1 MLFCLYV
8 FDVCGL
14 FCVSGPSGH
23 GARSAS
29 QEVTE
34 AHTVRQFQ
42 QRPPVLVVGPRS
54 AISPSPYGVAIG
66 LQATGDL
73 RPRQARLLL
82 EPPQTLREVVRDG
95 MGSSVVAN
103 ALSRHRAYPPRCTA
117 DDSLPCERKRS
128 YPGELNRGRRG
139 PGCLPSHPRIDR
151 DGEQAAKATFGFHFT
166 HYHHLSGVPVR
177 SGSQRRTVWSLPLR
191 RRSRSTLGSPE
202 QPLKSG
208 IPLRRL
214 ARGKGENWPSSFQH
228 FMMMFCLF
236 QLAHCALVEIG

>member
-82 EPPQTLREVVRDG
+82 EPPQTLREVVGDG

-117 DDSLPCERKRS
+117 DDSVPCERKRS
-128 YPGELNRGRRG
+128 YPAELNRGRRG
-139 PGCLPSHPRIDR
+139 PGWCACSPVHPCMPAFPFPSIRPD
-151 DGEQAAKATFGFHFT
+151 
-166 HYHHLSGVPVR
+166 
-177 SGSQRRTVWSLPLR
+177 R
-191 RRSRSTLGSPE
+191 RRSVPPGWTASCRPPCRWRPRPRS
-202 QPLKSG
+202 
-208 IPLRRL
+208 
-214 ARGKGENWPSSFQH
+214 PS
-228 FMMMFCLF
+228 
-236 QLAHCALVEIG
+236 